1 MDKNEAYEFLYRLA
15 EALSLMFGKNCE
27 TIIHEIDGQHILN
40 LAIFNGHVSNRKA
53 GSTLSIYG
61 RDTTL
66 DDDSPSQNLELDYLN
81 QQVIVSGK
89 QIKSTTIHMRGSDY
103 HYALGINY
111 DISVLSQMQR
121 IMDGLTAVEDELST
135 RLSMNEQPEI
145 AEIFDSCLENF
156 SMHVDLMKKSDR
168 IELVRQLQD
177 KGAFHIQRSV
187 PYVAERLGITKFTV
201 YNYLNEINNE

>member
-81 QQVIVSGK
+81 QQVIVSGTP
-89 QIKSTTIHMRGSDY
+89 IKSTTIHMRGSDY

-135 RLSMNEQPEI
+135 RLSMNEPPEI

-156 SMHVDLMKKSDR
+156 SMPVDLMKKSDR
-168 IELVRQLQD
+168 IELVRQLRD

-187 PYVAERLGITKFTV
+187 PYVAERLGVTKFTV

>member
-66 DDDSPSQNLELDYLN
+66 DGDSPS
-81 QQVIVSGK
+81 
-89 QIKSTTIHMRGSDY
+89 
-103 HYALGINY
+103 
-111 DISVLSQMQR
+111 
-121 IMDGLTAVEDELST
+121 
-135 RLSMNEQPEI
+135 
-145 AEIFDSCLENF
+145 
-156 SMHVDLMKKSDR
+156 
-168 IELVRQLQD
+168 
-177 KGAFHIQRSV
+177 
-187 PYVAERLGITKFTV
+187 
-201 YNYLNEINNE
+201 